1 MGKVSKRA
9 QKGKYQPV
17 SEAEKDDP
25 KVFADPL
32 GEAHKARIAA
42 AHAGTFKPNENAPK
56 TGNPVTDAMNQAKI
70 DDDKRKAKLLKES
83 ALLKGMSEDK
93 E

>member
-9 QKGKYQPV
+9 QKVKYRPV
-17 SEAEKDDP
+17 SEEEKDD
-25 KVFADPL
+25 
-32 GEAHKARIAA
+32 
-42 AHAGTFKPNENAPK
+42 AGTFKPNENAPK

-83 ALLKGMSEDK
+83 PLLKGMSEDK

>member
-1 MGKVSKRA
+1 MGTVSKRA

-17 SEAEKDDP
+17 SETEKD
-25 KVFADPL
+25 
-32 GEAHKARIAA
+32 
-42 AHAGTFKPNENAPK
+42 AGTFKPNEDAPPS
-56 TGNPVTDAMNQAKI
+56 GNPVTDAMTQAKK
-70 DDDKRKAKLLKES
+70 DDEERRKKLLKES